1 MRKMHKNQV
10 MMAKIFRISEDG
22 EWERRGECPRK
33 KLKDSYYYD
42 IQGDCHKRINKELS
56 RILGYNSTIG
66 LSWHEPL
73 TEDLY
78 LIVTKVVANTNRQKA
93 LSELGFKI
101 YEYDEAF
108 A

>member
-1 MRKMHKNQV
+1 MRKMRKSQV
-10 MMAKIFRISEDG
+10 MMAKIFSISEDG
-22 EWERRGECPRK
+22 ERERRGECPRK
-33 KLKDSYYYD
+33 RLKDLYYYD
-42 IQGDCHKRINKELS
+42 MQGDCLKRINKELS
-56 RILGYNSTIG
+56 RILGYSSTIG
-66 LSWHEPL
+66 SSWNKPL

-78 LIVTKVVANTNRQKA
+78 VVIVKVIANTNRSKA

>member
-10 MMAKIFRISEDG
+10 MMAKIFSIAEDG

-33 KLKDSYYYD
+33 KLKNSYYYD
-42 IQGDCHKRINKELS
+42 EQGDCRKRINKELT

-66 LSWHEPL
+66 LFWYKPL

-78 LIVTKVVANTNRQKA
+78 VVITKVVANTNKSKA

-101 YEYDEAF
+101 YEYNEAF

>member
-10 MMAKIFRISEDG
+10 MMAKIFSITEDG

-33 KLKDSYYYD
+33 RLKNLYYYD
-42 IQGDCHKRINKELS
+42 RQGDCCKRINKELS

-66 LSWHEPL
+66 LSWYEPL

-78 LIVTKVVANTNRQKA
+78 VIVVKVVANTNRSRA
-93 LSELGFKI
+93 LGELGFKI
-101 YEYDEAF
+101 YEYNEAF

>member
-10 MMAKIFRISEDG
+10 MMAKIFSISEDG

-33 KLKDSYYYD
+33 RLKDLCYYD
-42 IQGDCHKRINKELS
+42 TQGECLKRINKELS
-56 RILGYNSTIG
+56 RILGYNSTID
-66 LSWHEPL
+66 LFWHKPL

-78 LIVTKVVANTNRQKA
+78 VVIIKVVANTNRSKA